1 MGWTA
6 QTSNR
11 TVIGHSTT
19 DKVVL
24 FGGLPLVG
32 LVLGFFLPR
41 IADWATTLDWVPFQ
55 GPLKLIAGWDEWWV
69 SVICIV
75 IGLLA
80 GVLLAAMALEDTLKV
95 TITGQSV
102 EFLKNQKTVTVPR
115 EKVAVAFVDGKEI
128 VLQDSTS
135 RELAREKHD
144 QLKGEARQIPAA
156 FRAHGY
162 PWSESGDPHA
172 ERFRRWVEDEPE
184 LPPTVNALLKVRS
197 KAFDQGDKGKAD
209 LRELRD
215 EVTKLGFTVKDKE
228 KKQYWRPTTPR

>member
-1 MGWTA
+1 MGPTT
-6 QTSNR
+6 QTR

-24 FGGLPLVG
+24 YGGLPLVG
-32 LVLGFFLPR
+32 LVLGYLLPR
-41 IADWATTLDWVPFQ
+41 ITDWAAGLDWFPFQ
-55 GPLKLIAGWDEWWV
+55 GPLELIAGWDQWWV
-69 SVICIV
+69 SVICVV

-80 GVLLAAMALEDTLKV
+80 GVLLAAIALEETLKV

-102 EFLKNQKTVTVPR
+102 EFLKNQKTLTVPR
-115 EKVAVAFVDGKEI
+115 EKVAVAFLDGKEI
-128 VLQDSTS
+128 VLQDPMS

-144 QLKGEARQIPAA
+144 QLKSEAKQIPAA

-162 PWSESGDPHA
+162 PWADGGDPHA
-172 ERFRRWVEDEPE
+172 DRFRRWVEDEPE
-184 LPPTVNALLKVRS
+184 LPPTVNALLKARS
-197 KAFDQGDKGKAD
+197 KAFADGDKGKAD

-215 EVTKLGFTVKDKE
+215 EVGKLGYTVKDKE

>member
-1 MGWTA
+1 MGSTT
-6 QTSNR
+6 QPR

-24 FGGLPLVG
+24 YGGLPLVG
-32 LVLGFFLPR
+32 LLLGLFLPR
-41 IADWATTLDWVPFQ
+41 IADWAAERDWVPFQ
-55 GPLKLIAGWDEWWV
+55 GPLKLVAGWDQWWV
-69 SVICIV
+69 SVICVV

-80 GVLLAAMALEDTLKV
+80 GILLAAMALEDTLKV
-95 TITGQSV
+95 TVTRESV
-102 EFLKNQKTVTVPR
+102 GFLKNQKTLTVPR
-115 EKVAVAFVDGKEI
+115 EKVAVAFLDGKEI

-144 QLKGEARQIPAA
+144 QLKSEARQIPAA

-162 PWSESGDPHA
+162 PWTDGGDPHA
-172 ERFRRWVEDEPE
+172 DRFRRWVEDEPE
-184 LPPTVNALLKVRS
+184 LPPTVNALLKARS

-228 KKQYWRPTTPR
+228 KKQYWRPTTSR

>member
-1 MGWTA
+1 MGSTA
-6 QTSNR
+6 QTSKR

-24 FGGLPLVG
+24 FGGLPLAG

-41 IADWATTLDWVPFQ
+41 IADWASAQGWVPFQ

-80 GVLLAAMALEDTLKV
+80 GVLLAAIALEDTLKV

-115 EKVAVAFVDGKEI
+115 EKVAVAFLDGKEI

-144 QLKGEARQIPAA
+144 QLKSEARQIPAA
-156 FRAHGY
+156 FRQHGY

-172 ERFRRWVEDEPE
+172 DRFRRWVTDEPE
-184 LPPTVNALLKVRS
+184 LPPTVNALLKARS

-215 EVTKLGFTVKDKE
+215 EVTKLGYTVKDKE